1 MVEPHVIFTHSLQ
14 KPKST
19 LNIRRDKRL
28 RIEDGIIIMRFGSKM
43 DDCILACYR
52 LIHRLCIADIAVNKS
67 DLPAHTVKVMDI
79 AGISKQI
86 QDCNLHFRMPVCN
99 MPDEICANEPCP
111 ARHKDTAELLI

>member
-52 LIHRLCIADIAVNKS
+52 LIHRLCIADIAFNKS